1 MSHICLF
8 LMELARLLPQGGTAN
23 IFKRRLICSDG
34 GLLFH
39 TTHTHSLLVAVAT
52 MDIPR
57 TDSPVCGFEFPSSAP
72 LTCPSPGW
80 IRALPS
86 PDTKPYCS
94 AESDEHDL
102 CSEAEADLASLVH
115 HLDLSIYSGF
125 HNPPSLRFS
134 FSSRASCSS
143 TDSLSTIG
151 YTPRSSILHTPTSS
165 MDFNQFNR
173 RSLPKS
179 RSLASVALSPAARRA
194 AVYIIDDEDVEE
206 AYGGGKISYDME
218 MGHAEEEEEEEK
230 ELHDNPPSRFS
241 IDEEERPLSKRDIWT
256 RSRTMS
262 MTTPLSPIQFPRSSP
277 SYPPSPPPPTPRRSK
292 RKTLLS
298 MLHLA
303 S

>member
-1 MSHICLF
+1 
-8 LMELARLLPQGGTAN
+8 
-23 IFKRRLICSDG
+23 
-34 GLLFH
+34 
-39 TTHTHSLLVAVAT
+39 

-218 MGHAEEEEEEEK
+218 MGHAEEEEEEK

-241 IDEEERPLSKRDIWT
+241 IDEEERPLNFGTVRTFNLPLFFGTGSSLSAHVPRRVLEFIAITRTLGHISPEVTIPRYERGT
-256 RSRTMS
+256 RSRADGTVETGVEMKGTWKPS
-262 MTTPLSPIQFPRSSP
+262 GDLMAASGSSVEGCGVAQAP
-277 SYPPSPPPPTPRRSK
+277 AAAFSVSS
-292 RKTLLS
+292 
-298 MLHLA
+298 
-303 S
+303 